1 MSFPHACLAVLL
13 VAGLLQTTSAQ
24 TAPITRS
31 IAELPAPS
39 APAGLVKR
47 STGQASLSRAGQT
60 QPALAGMA
68 VVTGDTLRTGPD
80 GAVGITLS
88 DDTLLTAGP
97 NSELMITAYAFNPT
111 TQEGSLLASLWRGT
125 LSMVTGLIGK
135 KSPEQ
140 VKVQTRTVVLGVRGT
155 EFIVDAGEGSK

>member
-1 MSFPHACLAVLL
+1 MLRTVSLAIWFSACLLPRTLAQSDL
-13 VAGLLQTTSAQ
+13 SASPA
-24 TAPITRS
+24 TRAAAMAPT
-31 IAELPAPS
+31 
-39 APAGLVKR
+39 GVVKR
-47 STGQASLSRAGQT
+47 SAGQVVLLRAGQD
-60 QPALAGMA
+60 QPVQPGLAVA
-68 VVTGDTLRTGPD
+68 AGDTLRTGPD

-97 NSELMITAYAFNPT
+97 NSELVITAYAFNPT